1 MILKWY
7 HYIICGVI
15 VILGLFCTMNLVELF
30 SIESK
35 EYGTAIT
42 LEKQNDYTEIAKF
55 DLGSIVFE
63 SEDYINFELTE
74 SYAPIEFN
82 GDGKDYILLFNDQ
95 PLNNIEC
102 TNGRISGEL
111 SIVYYNLDGQE
122 IAQSEVFVEIDFF
135 AGETKLK
142 LTSTNCAD
150 SIAYLTA
157 YTNING
163 AVIKVVDRG

>member
-7 HYIICGVI
+7 HYIICGVLI
-15 VILGLFCTMNLVELF
+15 ILGLFCTMNLVELF

-42 LEKQNDYTEIAKF
+42 IETKNDYTEISKF
-55 DLGSIVFE
+55 DLGSIVFD
-63 SEDYINFELTE
+63 SEDYVEFELIE

-82 GDGKDYILLFNDQ
+82 GDGKDYIILFNEQ
-95 PLNNIEC
+95 PLNNIVC
-102 TNGRISGEL
+102 TSGKISGDL
-111 SIVYYNLDGQE
+111 SIVFYDLDGIE
-122 IAQSEVFVEIDFF
+122 VAVSDVFVEIEYF

-142 LTSTNCAD
+142 LTSTNNAD
-150 SIAYLTA
+150 SMAYLTA

-163 AVIKVVDRG
+163 AVIRVVDRG

>member
-30 SIESK
+30 GIESK

-42 LEKQNDYTEIAKF
+42 IETKNDYTEIAKF
-55 DLGSIVFE
+55 DLGSIVFD
-63 SEDYINFELTE
+63 SEDYVEFELTE

-82 GDGKDYILLFNDQ
+82 GDGKNYILLFNEQ
-95 PLNNIEC
+95 PLNNIVC
-102 TNGRISGEL
+102 TNGKISGDL
-111 SIVYYNLDGQE
+111 SIVYYNLDGLE
-122 IAQSEVFVEIDFF
+122 VAQSDVFVEIDFF

-142 LTSTNCAD
+142 LTSTNNAD
-150 SIAYLTA
+150 SMAYLTA

-163 AVIKVVDRG
+163 AVIRVVDRG